1 MDKRRTG
8 NRKNTSG
15 ASRSHRRRRSARANN
30 LNLLRL
36 LALVAIVLVVFEGRL
51 IGRMISQ
58 AGGGSSIEVVSAQDS
73 SDQAADEQSGT
84 VDASQDGQQADA
96 ATSDAAATGTGAGGS
111 DVLVGFSSDAG
122 AAQGSGSGSTDTA
135 QTAGTDDAG
144 QTAETQPLP
153 SVSVLDYPYVVKEQA
168 ESVDDSYFSDAVFI
182 GDSRMEGF
190 RNASGITQGDFMT
203 SVGMSIDAFNNTT
216 VSTSYGSVTIF
227 QGLSGKQYGKIY
239 MMLGANDL
247 GFFPWE
253 DFLPKVTAILEQF
266 HELQPDAIIYIC
278 SCIYVEEALVTTSYV
293 NNENVIR
300 VNDYLLEACKNLD
313 YCWYINLNE
322 IFDNGYHSLIQGA
335 SQDGVHLYADYLKQ
349 MLLYLKSHYI

>member
-1 MDKRRTG
+1 MDNNKRTG
-8 NRKNTSG
+8 NKNSTSG
-15 ASRSHRRRRSARANN
+15 ASRRIRRRRRSARSNN
-30 LNLLRL
+30 LSILRL
-36 LALVAIVLVVFEGRL
+36 LILVVVVLLVFEGKL

-58 AGGGSSIEVVSAQDS
+58 AGGGSIEVVQAGATAS
-73 SDQAADEQSGT
+73 SEQTQETQSGT
-84 VDASQDGQQADA
+84 VSSQNGQGEDAETGTADASSSSA
-96 ATSDAAATGTGAGGS
+96 AGS
-111 DVLVGFSSDAG
+111 DILAGFSSDNG
-122 AAQGSGSGSTDTA
+122 NT
-135 QTAGTDDAG
+135 
-144 QTAETQPLP
+144 ETQNTQSTEQAQDTPAPLP

-168 ESVDDSYFSDAVFI
+168 ESVDDSYFTDAVFI

-203 SVGMSIDAFNNTT
+203 SVGMSIDTFQNTT
-216 VSTSYGSVTIF
+216 VSTSYGSVTVF
-227 QGLSGKQYGKIY
+227 QGLSGIQYKKIY

-266 HELQPDAIIYIC
+266 HELQPDATIYIC
-278 SCIYVEEALVTTSYV
+278 SCIYVEEAKVTTSYV

-322 IFDNGYHSLIQGA
+322 IFDNGYHSLIEGA